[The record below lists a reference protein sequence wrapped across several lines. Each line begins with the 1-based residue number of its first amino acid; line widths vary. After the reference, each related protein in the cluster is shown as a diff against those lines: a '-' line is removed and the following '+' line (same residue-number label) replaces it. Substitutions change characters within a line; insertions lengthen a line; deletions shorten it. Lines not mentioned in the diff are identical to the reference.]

1 MRRRKDEK
9 QNRRAGKR
17 EKHRMLARHAINL
30 PNSWP
35 NESHIYNE
43 LCTKVVIVDIEVLA
57 PEEQH
62 VYSPRFLIYPAP

>member
-1 MRRRKDEK
+1 
-9 QNRRAGKR
+9 
-17 EKHRMLARHAINL
+17 MLARHAINL

-62 VYSPRFLIYPAP
+62 VYSPRFLIDPAP